1 MQELQKNF
9 KEKKSLYDRAQ
20 ELRPQFSDN
29 TKALEHFI
37 NELELISK
45 KFGISID
52 ELIQKAEHQQ
62 SFDEDLMY
70 ALSLSRKI
78 QVLKNDKK

>member
-9 KEKKSLYDRAQ
+9 KKKKSLYDRAQ
-20 ELRPQFSDN
+20 ELRPQFSDI

-37 NELELISK
+37 KELELISK